1 MSMNFIMLIILALF
15 FTEPC
20 ISSPALNSTA
30 PLASSYAYGGAL
42 SKEMLKHLSVLPR
55 VNPQLRPGIIFSDT
69 SLPRTD
75 TNEGWYWIPKWK
87 AGKWH
92 RETQKVTN
100 EQETRTMIS
109 RADNFRGWQT
119 DKNGEIWE
127 YYQEPYKQTIDGGN
141 AIALKILHGSKP
153 IAISEKQVIYRMT
166 GTTIEIEK
174 RTKRIVRVYQTEE
187 IIRDLP
193 LSDGKYQEITSLK
206 IYDRNG
212 KPTEHQTSYAVC
224 ERTGEYSPVD
234 FLNNRDMRA
243 SFKKFLQA
251 NNLADLIPDDLR

>member
-1 MSMNFIMLIILALF
+1 MNFIMLILAF
-15 FTEPC
+15 CIAAPC
-20 ISSPALNSTA
+20 FSSPALNSTA
-30 PLASSYAYGGAL
+30 PMASSYAYGSAPP
-42 SKEMLKHLSVLPR
+42 KEMLKHLGALPR
-55 VNPQLRPGIIFSDT
+55 VNPHLRPGIIFSDT
-69 SLPRTD
+69 SLPATD

-92 RETQKVTN
+92 RETQRVIN
-100 EQETRTMIS
+100 QRETRTMIS

-141 AIALKILHGSKP
+141 AIAMKVLRGSKP

-187 IIRDLP
+187 IIRDVP
-193 LSDGKYQEITSLK
+193 LSDGKYQEITSLRM
-206 IYDRNG
+206 YDRNG
-212 KPTEHQTSYAVC
+212 KAIENQTSYAVC
-224 ERTGEYSPVD
+224 ERTGAYSPVD

-243 SFKKFLQA
+243 SFKNFLTK